1 MFLQDIEEDP
11 ELRNHIDL
19 YEVEESKNAKGVVK
33 GAKPEESKKNE
44 DDESEEEDFPRIK
57 ESELKNMLQ
66 SQVAQIDIGGEEEVE
81 ELENELEGVEEEAKV
96 SQ

>member
-1 MFLQDIEEDP
+1 MDENNMHRKEGKQNNRHQRDYDMFLQDIEEDP

-19 YEVEESKNAKGVVK
+19 YEIEDSKNAKGVVK

-57 ESELKNMLQ
+57 ESELKNMLTT
-66 SQVAQIDIGGEEEVE
+66 
-81 ELENELEGVEEEAKV
+81 
-96 SQ
+96 